1 MRKSLLLIIALAFF
15 TSFAPHKELK
25 WMAIGDSITFHN
37 GRTEYTKGRL
47 TKGYMDDV
55 VEQLPYIHFAN
66 HGHPGWTAKGIAENF
81 DHLGI
86 EKADIYSVFL
96 GTNDWWVGFPIG
108 TVADY
113 DNNTGAGTVYGAY
126 RIIIDKIRAQNSD
139 AAIILLTPMQR
150 TDYVDINDQAS
161 IIHGAYQENNDGVKL
176 SDYADAIKN
185 IAKLQNLKLADLYYK
200 SGITMKNA
208 VNYKRL
214 KDPAT
219 GGYKNYKYPDYIGVP
234 FNPKTDE
241 YPYPGDAMNMTYDG
255 LHPTDRGHAIIA
267 KMLVKIMKQY

>member
-1 MRKSLLLIIALAFF
+1 MRKSLILIIALALF

-37 GRTEYTKGRL
+37 GKPEYTKGRI

-55 VEQLPYIHFAN
+55 VTELPYVHFAN

-81 DHLGI
+81 DNLGI

-108 TVADY
+108 AVADY

-150 TDYVDINDQAS
+150 TDYVDINNQAS
-161 IIHGAYQENNDGVKL
+161 IIHGAYKENNDGVKL
-176 SDYADAIKN
+176 SDYADAVKN
-185 IAKLQNLKLADLYYK
+185 IARLQNLKLADLYYE
-200 SGITMKNA
+200 SGITIKNA

-214 KDPAT
+214 KDPTT
-219 GGYKNYKYPDYIGVP
+219 GEYKNYKYPDYVGIP

-241 YPYPGDAMNMTYDG
+241 YPYPIEAMNMTYDG
-255 LHPTDRGHAIIA
+255 LHPTDKGHAIIA